1 MVFTAGSAL
10 LDAVVLSVV
19 SQGGTYGY
27 KITQDV
33 RKIMDVSEST
43 LYPVLRRLQKD
54 GCLETY
60 DMEFQGRN
68 RRYYKIT
75 SNGMIVLDNYRN
87 EWRNF
92 SNNVNGILMGNGLKI
107 DTANLV
113 ESGFSLEIC
122 NKSIDKKN
130 LDLLM
135 GGFMTKEEYLN
146 QLKMHLNA
154 LTQDELSEALQY
166 YSD

>member
-19 SQGGTYGY
+19 SQEGTYGY

-33 RKIMDVSEST
+33 RNVMDVSEST

-54 GCLETY
+54 GYLETY

-75 SNGMIVLDNYRN
+75 SNGMILLDKYRS
-87 EWRNF
+87 EWILFRK
-92 SNNVNGILMGNGLKI
+92 NVNEILLG
-107 DTANLV
+107 
-113 ESGFSLEIC
+113 E
-122 NKSIDKKN
+122 
-130 LDLLM
+130 
-135 GGFMTKEEYLN
+135 KE
-146 QLKMHLNA
+146 
-154 LTQDELSEALQY
+154 
-166 YSD
+166 

>member
-19 SQGGTYGY
+19 SLEGTYGY

-54 GCLETY
+54 GYLETY

-75 SNGMIVLDNYRN
+75 SNGMILLDKYRSERVLFRN
-87 EWRNF
+87 GVEE
-92 SNNVNGILMGNGLKI
+92 ILLGRHEN
-107 DTANLV
+107 
-113 ESGFSLEIC
+113 
-122 NKSIDKKN
+122 
-130 LDLLM
+130 
-135 GGFMTKEEYLN
+135 
-146 QLKMHLNA
+146 
-154 LTQDELSEALQY
+154 
-166 YSD
+166 